1 MQTDYNVSILIV
13 THNHGKYL
21 EKLIKSLEQFNYK
34 DVYFCDANSA
44 DETIDILKNSIFKKN
59 ILFKKTLEGFAKNNN
74 DLIRHFNLSSDYY
87 LLLNPDVFFT
97 QDFLLELVKSIRK
110 EKEAA
115 IAAPLIYYPDG
126 RLQVTWKK
134 FPGLWNVLK
143 KRLGKMKATDEK
155 QAKPSQIDW
164 ALGACLLISKK
175 LLKKGDHLLDERY
188 RLYCEDIDIC
198 FECKTRKMKIIGVE
212 HTFIY
217 HHLNELSS
225 KNIWSKYNY
234 WNLTSILK
242 FLWKWNFKYFFRNV

>member
-110 EKEAA
+110 DKEAA
-115 IAAPLIYYPDG
+115 SAAHAEYYPDG

-134 FPGLWNVLK
+134 FPGLCKVLK
-143 KRLGKMKATDEK
+143 NLLGKMHAIDEK
-155 QAKPSQIDW
+155 QPEPSQIDREF
-164 ALGACLLISKK
+164 GSC
-175 LLKKGDHLLDERY
+175 
-188 RLYCEDIDIC
+188 
-198 FECKTRKMKIIGVE
+198 
-212 HTFIY
+212 
-217 HHLNELSS
+217 
-225 KNIWSKYNY
+225 
-234 WNLTSILK
+234 
-242 FLWKWNFKYFFRNV
+242 